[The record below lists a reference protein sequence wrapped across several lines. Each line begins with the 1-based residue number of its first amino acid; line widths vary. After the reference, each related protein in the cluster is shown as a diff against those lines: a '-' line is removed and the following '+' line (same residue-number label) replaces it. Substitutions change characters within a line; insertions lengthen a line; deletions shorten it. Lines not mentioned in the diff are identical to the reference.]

1 MALWPGLRNREGLCA
16 QSGPHSPLANRQEEG
31 STLSVHTQIHE
42 TTQTSPLTGT
52 CTDLGSFC
60 KSSKNLLHACNTWAQ
75 QTAIKESLMS
85 LNRKVLMD
93 VRGLSAKV
101 GHTYIIGKH
110 RICRIFR
117 TFAFDCPVKEI
128 HCHQSLYQGYK
139 DLSICGGSLL

>member
-16 QSGPHSPLANRQEEG
+16 QSGLTAPWQIDRRRDRHSAYTPRFRRLHKH
-31 STLSVHTQIHE
+31 L
-42 TTQTSPLTGT
+42 PLTGT

-101 GHTYIIGKH
+101 GHTYIIAKH

-117 TFAFDCPVKEI
+117 TFAFECPVKEI
-128 HCHQSLYQGYK
+128 HCHQSRIQRSFNMWRF
-139 DLSICGGSLL
+139 SIVI

>member
-1 MALWPGLRNREGLCA
+1 MPKVALTAPWQIDRRRDRHSAYTPRFTRLHKHLPSQGRA
-16 QSGPHSPLANRQEEG
+16 QIWEVSANPPR
-31 STLSVHTQIHE
+31 I
-42 TTQTSPLTGT
+42 
-52 CTDLGSFC
+52 CC
-60 KSSKNLLHACNTWAQ
+60 MHAICNTWAQ

-117 TFAFDCPVKEI
+117 TCAFDCPVKEI